1 MQLFVSSVD
10 QICSYPEG
18 TSPQSNSVQ
27 FNAGRWNGL
36 NKKMVL
42 V

>member
-10 QICSYPEG
+10 QYPGG

-36 NKKMVL
+36 NKKMAL